1 MFNWI
6 DNEDFEMSIPM
17 TAWQKGICESPRKTE
32 NRLDTYMLKL
42 FPRHDK
48 LRNLCRG
55 IRAAF

>member
-17 TAWQKGICESPRKTE
+17 TAWRKGICESPRKTE
-32 NRLDTYMLKL
+32 NRLYTDMLKP
-42 FPRHDK
+42 FSRHDK